1 MLYNYGII
9 YSLDPGS
16 MKVFIILLDD
26 TKEIVRVNEVIKH
39 IRVRSTRILQ
49 SFTVLEKLED
59 IIWASV
65 DEHGRFVVGIHGNSE
80 LTSNINKFQ
89 YGGNG
94 ICIVKKNN
102 SNRSTVPEFLY
113 SRCPSFVNTH
123 IAISGSK
130 SSIYDRREGFMTEL
144 AVEH

>member
-1 MLYNYGII
+1 
-9 YSLDPGS
+9 

-65 DEHGRFVVGIHGNSE
+65 DEHGRFVVSTHGNSE
-80 LTSNINKFQ
+80 LTGNINK
-89 YGGNG
+89 
-94 ICIVKKNN
+94 CHN
-102 SNRSTVPEFLY
+102 SSNEVW
-113 SRCPSFVNTH
+113 V
-123 IAISGSK
+123 
-130 SSIYDRREGFMTEL
+130 
-144 AVEH
+144 VENS